1 MSPYIMEIPGVILKI
16 NKLIAKYEMT
26 NVKIIFD

>member
-1 MSPYIMEIPGVILKI
+1 MPPYIMEIPEVILKL

-26 NVKIIFD
+26 NVKIIYD

>member
-1 MSPYIMEIPGVILKI
+1 MPLYIMEIPEVILKL

-26 NVKIIFD
+26 NVKIIYD

>member
-1 MSPYIMEIPGVILKI
+1 MLPYIMEIPEGDAEKSE
-16 NKLIAKYEMT
+16 NNTKYKTT

>member
-1 MSPYIMEIPGVILKI
+1 MPPYIMEIPEVTLKL

-26 NVKIIFD
+26 NVKIIYD